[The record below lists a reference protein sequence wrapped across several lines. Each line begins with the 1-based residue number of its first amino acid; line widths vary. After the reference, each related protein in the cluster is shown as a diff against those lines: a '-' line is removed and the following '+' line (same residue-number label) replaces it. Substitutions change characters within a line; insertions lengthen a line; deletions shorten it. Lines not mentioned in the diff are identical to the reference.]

1 MYKKGGYSKK
11 KSELGEIIIALRDKQ
26 LGPAYLLMANFAET
40 IADIEEVL
48 KQLVVEFKKEAE
60 LAAAAA
66 TDDDDAL

>member
-1 MYKKGGYSKK
+1 
-11 KSELGEIIIALRDKQ
+11 
-26 LGPAYLLMANFAET
+26 MANFAET

-66 TDDDDAL
+66 ADDDAL